1 MKTYL
6 ISYDL
11 GKADTSPEYTMLI
24 HMIKS
29 ANRWSK
35 PLKSTWLIQT
45 DLSSLD
51 IVNQLKSVIDANDKI
66 YVTEITRNWA
76 SINLPNQLLV
86 GAN

>member
-11 GKADTSPEYTMLI
+11 IKPDTNPEYTMLMK
-24 HMIKS
+24 MIKS

-76 SINLPNQLLV
+76 SINLPSPSLV

>member
-11 GKADTSPEYTMLI
+11 TKPDSNAEYTMLLK
-24 HMIKS
+24 MIKS
-29 ANRWSK
+29 ANRWSR
-35 PLKSTWLIQT
+35 PLKSMWLIQT

-51 IVNQLKSVIDANDKI
+51 IVNQLKSVVDVKDKI

-76 SINLPNQLLV
+76 SINLSNSLLV